1 MSLLKSWQLRVR
13 LTRLFEHAMKNWAWV
28 LLIVGALFIRIL
40 ATQKDWVEKYYTH
53 GTYPVIS
60 LIQRYL
66 FGWLP
71 LSVGDWIYGALSVII
86 LLKTAWFFRDL
97 VLKKINRSYL
107 VSGLQQLIFFFL
119 FVYVFFNLGWGLNYN
134 RQGIA
139 KKLSLQTDSFSV
151 NQLDTLTRVLLQ
163 RANHCRSQEQQGIR
177 QQLKRKK
184 NLFHQA
190 QLSFDSAAT
199 QFSFLTMQAPSIKP
213 SLYSYMGNYLGF
225 QGYYNPFT
233 GEGQVNTT
241 IPIFVQPFVTTHEMA
256 HQIGFAKE
264 SEANFVGYL
273 VCKKSPNLFFRY
285 SAYLDMYLYA
295 NGLLYQLDSSR
306 AIQIAS
312 GISPLVAK
320 DIRAL
325 KQFYQRYKSPLE
337 DWIMVGYDYFL
348 QANQQ
353 PQGKRSYGQVTGWL
367 LAWVRKE
374 GWDSL

>member
-53 GTYPVIS
+53 GIYPVIS

-151 NQLDTLTRVLLQ
+151 NQLDTLTRFLQQ
-163 RANHCRSQEQQGIR
+163 RANYYRSQEQQGIR

-190 QLSFDSAAT
+190 QLSFDTAAI
-199 QFSFLTMQAPSIKP
+199 QFPFLKMQAPSIKP

-273 VCKKSPNLFFRY
+273 VCRKSPNLFFRY

-374 GWDSL
+374 GWNAL

>member
-151 NQLDTLTRVLLQ
+151 NQLDTLAHVLQQ
-163 RANHCRSQEQQGIR
+163 RANYYRSQEQQGIR

-374 GWDSL
+374 GWDAL

>member
-151 NQLDTLTRVLLQ
+151 NQLDTLAHVLQQ
-163 RANHCRSQEQQGIR
+163 RANYYRSQEQQGIR
-177 QQLKRKK
+177 KQLKRKK
-184 NLFHQA
+184 NLFQQA
-190 QLSFDSAAT
+190 QLSFDAAAIR
-199 QFSFLTMQAPSIKP
+199 FPFLKMQTPSIKP

-374 GWDSL
+374 GWNAL

>member
-151 NQLDTLTRVLLQ
+151 NQLDTLAHVLQQ
-163 RANHCRSQEQQGIR
+163 RANYYRSQEQQGIR

-190 QLSFDSAAT
+190 QLSFDTAAT
-199 QFSFLTMQAPSIKP
+199 QFSFITMQAPSIKP

-273 VCKKSPNLFFRY
+273 VCRKSPNLFFRY

-374 GWDSL
+374 GWDAL

>member
-1 MSLLKSWQLRVR
+1 
-13 LTRLFEHAMKNWAWV
+13 
-28 LLIVGALFIRIL
+28 
-40 ATQKDWVEKYYTH
+40 
-53 GTYPVIS
+53 
-60 LIQRYL
+60 
-66 FGWLP
+66 
-71 LSVGDWIYGALSVII
+71 
-86 LLKTAWFFRDL
+86 
-97 VLKKINRSYL
+97 
-107 VSGLQQLIFFFL
+107 
-119 FVYVFFNLGWGLNYN
+119 
-134 RQGIA
+134 
-139 KKLSLQTDSFSV
+139 
-151 NQLDTLTRVLLQ
+151 
-163 RANHCRSQEQQGIR
+163 
-177 QQLKRKK
+177 
-184 NLFHQA
+184 
-190 QLSFDSAAT
+190 
-199 QFSFLTMQAPSIKP
+199 MQAPSIKP

-241 IPIFVQPFVTTHEMA
+241 IPVFVQPFVTTHEMA

-273 VCKKSPNLFFRY
+273 VCRKSPNLFFRY

-295 NGLLYQLDSSR
+295 HGLLYQLDSSR

-374 GWDSL
+374 GWDAL

>member
-107 VSGLQQLIFFFL
+107 VSGMQQLIFFFL

-151 NQLDTLTRVLLQ
+151 NQLDTLAHVLQQ
-163 RANHCRSQEQQGIR
+163 RANYYRSQEQQGIR
-177 QQLKRKK
+177 KQLKRKK

-273 VCKKSPNLFFRY
+273 VCRKSPNLFFRY

-295 NGLLYQLDSSR
+295 HGLLYQLDSFR

-374 GWDSL
+374 GWNAL